1 MLLRLHSTFYINY
14 FCNLFVISSS
24 LYSRSFHLRTGFL
37 RYCPILYVLVY
48 YYSTTFKTRRD
59 RIVITIEDVW
69 VLFFY
74 LTILRRGGVI
84 GGYYISCFDIYMD
97 LVKFSFLRVGQCFGI
112 F

>member
-24 LYSRSFHLRTGFL
+24 SSSYSSSFHLRTGFL
-37 RYCPILYVLVY
+37 RYCPIFLCTTVLLPY
-48 YYSTTFKTRRD
+48 YQKGYNCNNHRRCLGFVFLSD
-59 RIVITIEDVW
+59 NSEVGWVI
-69 VLFFY
+69 
-74 LTILRRGGVI
+74 R
-84 GGYYISCFDIYMD
+84 GYYISCLEIDMG